1 MTPAQQRAVS
11 SAIASQP
18 GTRHVVSRT
27 DSDLSL
33 AGLTHDVSIT
43 AYGGDPAWSG
53 LALDA
58 GRWYSSSSR
67 AREVVANTLFLTD
80 TGTSVGSTYTLLS
93 GGRRTAVRIVGEVFR
108 PGNDLQLY
116 LSPAT
121 LRAVDPGATPQEYD
135 VALTP
140 GTRPGAYANA
150 LSARLGRAYYA
161 RSVSENQHE
170 LTAVLTLVAMLTILI
185 TVVAGLGVLNTAA
198 LQIRERAHDIGVFKA
213 LGMTPRQTLTM
224 IACSVAITGLVAGI
238 IAVPAGV
245 LLHHNVIPAMTHAAN
260 SGYPSALIS
269 VYSVPEMIG
278 LALAGLLIAVA
289 GALAPASWAARSR
302 TATALRTE

>member
-1 MTPAQQRAVS
+1 M
-11 SAIASQP
+11 
-18 GTRHVVSRT
+18 
-27 DSDLSL
+27 
-33 AGLTHDVSIT
+33 
-43 AYGGDPAWSG
+43 
-53 LALDA
+53 
-58 GRWYSSSSR
+58 
-67 AREVVANTLFLTD
+67 
-80 TGTSVGSTYTLLS
+80 
-93 GGRRTAVRIVGEVFR
+93 
-108 PGNDLQLY
+108 
-116 LSPAT
+116 
-121 LRAVDPGATPQEYD
+121 
-135 VALTP
+135 
-140 GTRPGAYANA
+140 
-150 LSARLGRAYYA
+150 
-161 RSVSENQHE
+161 
-170 LTAVLTLVAMLTILI
+170 
-185 TVVAGLGVLNTAA
+185 VVAGLGVLNTVA

-302 TATALRTE
+302 TAAALRTE